1 MLFGCFFNSHFVF
14 VSGKH
19 ISFLNACAFGFAVI
33 RGLPTKT
40 RSIMK
45 TIYSTLFEKGQH
57 SFSLQSLMRTLL
69 LCFVIAVTTNG
80 QAHEVDNID
89 YELRTDGTAWVE
101 NGKKAQGDVTI
112 LSKIEV
118 DGKEYT
124 VVGINS
130 NAFSANESI
139 TSVTLPD
146 NLKYINYGAFSYC
159 WNLEN
164 INNIPKHIENLGEA
178 VFSRTKFLD
187 NGIKNEFFVF
197 SDWLIEYTP
206 QGETAKVTVPE
217 GIFGISAYALTDADN
232 TVVLPKSLR
241 AASVLAFNSD
251 LKNID
256 TGDNPVYAYKD
267 GILFRE
273 GTETFCKNGRDGTDE
288 VSVDGMWADVILSN
302 AVKNGVLLIPGKV
315 ETAGNVVKPVGG
327 VRIGKLPGLT
337 CEKLIVDEGVKY
349 ITDHAFRFF
358 KPLQYV
364 DLPSTLINIGGF
376 AFVDAKI
383 ESLVCR
389 MPQPMNVPYYF
400 TYFIKEFNSKVYVP
414 KALLDT
420 YKTTKTNWNLI
431 PAENFYQIEGNV
443 PESGILASVKPIE
456 SVGKATVKAIYTL
469 NGTKVNSLQHGINIV
484 KMSDGTVRK
493 VMTKGYKNR

>member
-1 MLFGCFFNSHFVF
+1 
-14 VSGKH
+14 
-19 ISFLNACAFGFAVI
+19 
-33 RGLPTKT
+33 
-40 RSIMK
+40 MK
-45 TIYSTLFEKGQH
+45 TIYSTFFEEGQH

-69 LCFVIAVTTNG
+69 LCFVIAVATNG

-89 YELRTDGTAWVE
+89 YQLRTDGTAWVK

-112 LSKIEV
+112 LSKIEA

-124 VVGINS
+124 VVGIYY
-130 NAFSANESI
+130 NAFSSNESI

-159 WNLEN
+159 YNLEN

-178 VFSRTKFLD
+178 VFSGTKFLD

-197 SDWLIEYTP
+197 SDWLIKYTP

-217 GIFGISAYALTDADN
+217 GIFGIAAYALTDADN

-241 AASVLAFNSD
+241 AASVLAFNSN
-251 LKNID
+251 LKHID

-267 GILFRE
+267 GILFCE
-273 GTETFCKNGRDGTDE
+273 GTETFCKNGRDGKDE

-315 ETAGNVVKPVGG
+315 ETAGNVVKTVGG
-327 VRIGKLPGLT
+327 VRKSELPRLT

-349 ITDHAFRFF
+349 IIDHAFRFF

-420 YKTTKTNWNLI
+420 YKTTKTCWNII

-493 VMTKGYKNR
+493 VINKGYKNR

>member
-1 MLFGCFFNSHFVF
+1 
-14 VSGKH
+14 
-19 ISFLNACAFGFAVI
+19 
-33 RGLPTKT
+33 
-40 RSIMK
+40 
-45 TIYSTLFEKGQH
+45 
-57 SFSLQSLMRTLL
+57 MRTLL
-69 LCFVIAVTTNG
+69 LCFFIAAATNG

-89 YELRTDGTAWVE
+89 YQLYTDGTAWVAD
-101 NGKKAQGDVTI
+101 GKKAQGDVTI

-124 VVGINS
+124 VVGINT
-130 NAFSANESI
+130 NAFRNNRSI

-146 NLKYINYGAFSYC
+146 NLKYINDEAFSYC
-159 WNLEN
+159 RNLEN
-164 INNIPKHIENLGEA
+164 INNIPKHIEYLGEK
-178 VFSRTKFLD
+178 VFSGTKFLD

-197 SDWLIEYTP
+197 SDWLIKYTP

-241 AASVLAFNSD
+241 AVSATAFNSN
-251 LKNID
+251 LKHID

-267 GILFRE
+267 GILFCE
-273 GTETFCKNGRDGTDE
+273 GTATFYKNSRLLKDE

-315 ETAGNVVKPVGG
+315 ETAGNVVKTVGG
-327 VRIGKLPGLT
+327 VRKGQLPGLT

-349 ITDHAFRFF
+349 ITDYAFIYY

-364 DLPSTLINIGGF
+364 DLPSTLINIGGC
-376 AFVDAKI
+376 AFDAKI

-389 MPQPMNVPYYF
+389 MPQPMEVPSNFIYY
-400 TYFIKEFNSKVYVP
+400 IKEFNSKVYVP

-420 YKTTKTNWNLI
+420 YKTTETWWSII

>member
-1 MLFGCFFNSHFVF
+1 
-14 VSGKH
+14 
-19 ISFLNACAFGFAVI
+19 
-33 RGLPTKT
+33 
-40 RSIMK
+40 MK

-57 SFSLQSLMRTLL
+57 SFSLQSLMRTML
-69 LCFVIAVTTNG
+69 LCFFIAAATNG

-89 YELRTDGTAWVE
+89 YQLYTDGTAWVK
-101 NGKKAQGDVTI
+101 NGRKAQGDVTI

-124 VVGINS
+124 VVGIDTK
-130 NAFSANESI
+130 AFSSNTSI

-146 NLKYINYGAFSYC
+146 NLKYINDEAFSYC
-159 WNLEN
+159 RNLEN
-164 INNIPKHIENLGEA
+164 INNIPKHIEDLGEA
-178 VFSRTKFLD
+178 VFSRTKFLT

-197 SDWLIEYTP
+197 SDWLIKYTP

-217 GIFGISAYALTDADN
+217 GIFGISADALTYADN

-241 AASVLAFNSD
+241 AVSSWAFNSN
-251 LKNID
+251 LKHID

-267 GILFRE
+267 GILFCE
-273 GTETFCKNGRDGTDE
+273 GTVTFCKNGRDETDE
-288 VSVDGMWADVILSN
+288 VSVDGMWADVIFSD

-327 VRIGKLPGLT
+327 VRKGNLPRRI

-349 ITDHAFRFF
+349 ITDDAFRYY

-364 DLPSTLINIGGF
+364 DLPSTLINIGRY
-376 AFVDAKI
+376 AFVNAQI

-400 TYFIKEFNSKVYVP
+400 IRFIKKFNSKVYVP

-420 YKTTKTNWNLI
+420 YKTTETYWNLI

-493 VMTKGYKNR
+493 VINKGYKNR

>member
-1 MLFGCFFNSHFVF
+1 
-14 VSGKH
+14 
-19 ISFLNACAFGFAVI
+19 
-33 RGLPTKT
+33 
-40 RSIMK
+40 MK

-57 SFSLQSLMRTLL
+57 SFSLQSLMRTML
-69 LCFVIAVTTNG
+69 LCFFIAAATNG

-89 YELRTDGTAWVE
+89 YQLNTDGTVWVADGE
-101 NGKKAQGDVTI
+101 KAQGDVTI

-124 VVGINS
+124 VVGIRG
-130 NAFSANESI
+130 NAFYNNRSI

-146 NLKYINYGAFSYC
+146 NLKYINDGAFSYC
-159 WNLEN
+159 SNLEN
-164 INNIPKHIENLGEA
+164 INNIPKHIEYLGEE
-178 VFSRTKFLD
+178 VFYGTKFLT

-197 SDWLIEYTP
+197 SDWLIKYTP

-217 GIFGISAYALTDADN
+217 GIFGISAYALTDAED

-241 AASVLAFNSD
+241 AVSATAFNSD

-267 GILFRE
+267 GILFCE
-273 GTETFCKNGRDGTDE
+273 GTVTFYKNGRLLKDE
-288 VSVDGMWADVILSN
+288 VSVDGMWADVILRN

-315 ETAGNVVKPVGG
+315 ETAGNVVKTVGG
-327 VRIGKLPGLT
+327 VRKGHLPGLT

-349 ITDHAFRFF
+349 ITGYAFIYYKR
-358 KPLQYV
+358 LQYV
-364 DLPSTLINIGGF
+364 DLPSTLINIGGN

-389 MPQPMNVPYYF
+389 MPQPMEVPSSFIYY
-400 TYFIKEFNSKVYVP
+400 IKEFNSKVYVP

-420 YKTTKTNWNLI
+420 YKTTETNWKFI

-493 VMTKGYKNR
+493 VINKGYKNR

>member
-1 MLFGCFFNSHFVF
+1 
-14 VSGKH
+14 
-19 ISFLNACAFGFAVI
+19 
-33 RGLPTKT
+33 
-40 RSIMK
+40 MK
-45 TIYSTLFEKGQH
+45 TIYSTLFVKGQH

-69 LCFVIAVTTNG
+69 LCFFIAAATNG

-124 VVGINS
+124 VVGINT
-130 NAFSANESI
+130 NAFLSNTSI

-146 NLKYINYGAFSYC
+146 NLKYIYDGAFSYC
-159 WNLEN
+159 YNLEN
-164 INNIPKHIENLGEA
+164 INNIPKHIENLGEEGA
-178 VFSRTKFLD
+178 VFSGTKFLD

-197 SDWLIEYTP
+197 SDWLIRYTP

-241 AASVLAFNSD
+241 AASLLAFNSD

-267 GILFRE
+267 GILFCE
-273 GTETFCKNGRDGTDE
+273 GTVTFYKNGRYQNDE
-288 VSVDGMWADVILSN
+288 VSVDGMWADVIFSN

-315 ETAGNVVKPVGG
+315 ETAGNVVKTVGG
-327 VRIGKLPGLT
+327 VKIGELPGLT

-349 ITDHAFRFF
+349 ITDHAFRNYEL
-358 KPLQYV
+358 LQYV
-364 DLPSTLINIGGF
+364 DLPSTLINIGAW
-376 AFVDAKI
+376 AFYDAKI

-400 TYFIKEFNSKVYVP
+400 ATDIKKFNSKVYVP

-420 YKTTKTNWNLI
+420 YKTTKTFWNLI

-493 VMTKGYKNR
+493 VMTNGYKNR

>member
-1 MLFGCFFNSHFVF
+1 
-14 VSGKH
+14 
-19 ISFLNACAFGFAVI
+19 
-33 RGLPTKT
+33 
-40 RSIMK
+40 
-45 TIYSTLFEKGQH
+45 
-57 SFSLQSLMRTLL
+57 MRTLL

-112 LSKIEV
+112 LSKIEA

-124 VVGINS
+124 VVGINT
-130 NAFSANESI
+130 NAFSSNRSI

-146 NLKYINYGAFSYC
+146 NLKYINYGALSYC

-178 VFSRTKFLD
+178 VFSGTKFLD

-197 SDWLIEYTP
+197 SDWLIKYTP

-241 AASVLAFNSD
+241 AASVWAFSSD
-251 LKNID
+251 LKYID

-273 GTETFCKNGRDGTDE
+273 GTTTFYKNDRQLKDE
-288 VSVDGMWADVILSN
+288 VSVDGMWVDVIFNN
-302 AVKNGVLLIPGKV
+302 AVKNGVLLISGKV
-315 ETAGNVVKPVGG
+315 ETAGNVVKSVGG
-327 VRIGKLPGLT
+327 VKIGELPGLT

-349 ITDHAFRFF
+349 ITYHAFRNFE
-358 KPLQYV
+358 PLQYV
-364 DLPSTLINIGGF
+364 DLPSTLMNIGAW

-389 MPQPMNVPYYF
+389 MPQPMEVPYYF
-400 TYFIKEFNSKVYVP
+400 TYYIKKFNSKVYVP

-420 YKTTKTNWNLI
+420 YKTTESYWNLI

>member
-1 MLFGCFFNSHFVF
+1 M
-14 VSGKH
+14 
-19 ISFLNACAFGFAVI
+19 
-33 RGLPTKT
+33 
-40 RSIMK
+40 
-45 TIYSTLFEKGQH
+45 
-57 SFSLQSLMRTLL
+57 L
-69 LCFVIAVTTNG
+69 LCFFIAAATNG
-80 QAHEVDNID
+80 QAHEVGNID
-89 YELRTDGTAWVE
+89 YDLYTDGTAWVMD
-101 NGKKAQGDVTI
+101 GQKAQGNVTI

-124 VVGINS
+124 VEGIYN
-130 NAFSANESI
+130 NAFSFNKSI

-146 NLKYINYGAFSYC
+146 NLKYINDEAFSYC
-159 WNLEN
+159 SNLEN
-164 INNIPKHIENLGEA
+164 INNIPKHIENLGERGA
-178 VFSRTKFLD
+178 VFSGTKFLT

-197 SDWLIEYTP
+197 SDWLIKYTP
-206 QGETAKVTVPE
+206 QGETVKVTVPE
-217 GIFGISAYALTDADN
+217 GIFGISADALTYADN

-241 AASVLAFNSD
+241 AVSVLAFNYD

-267 GILFRE
+267 GILFCE
-273 GTETFCKNGRDGTDE
+273 GTQTFYKNGRDETDE
-288 VSVDGMWADVILSN
+288 VSVDGMWADVIFNN

-315 ETAGNVVKPVGG
+315 ETAGNVVKTVGG
-327 VRIGKLPGLT
+327 VRKGKLPGLT

-358 KPLQYV
+358 EPLQYV
-364 DLPSTLINIGGF
+364 DLPSTLVNIGGW
-376 AFVDAKI
+376 AFVNAQI

-389 MPQPMNVPYYF
+389 MPQPMEVPYYF
-400 TYFIKEFNSKVYVP
+400 IDCIKDFNSKVYVP

-420 YKTTKTNWNLI
+420 YKTTETYWNII

-469 NGTKVNSLQHGINIV
+469 NGTKVNSLQHGMNIV

-493 VMTKGYKNR
+493 VINKGYKNR

>member
-1 MLFGCFFNSHFVF
+1 
-14 VSGKH
+14 
-19 ISFLNACAFGFAVI
+19 
-33 RGLPTKT
+33 
-40 RSIMK
+40 MK
-45 TIYSTLFEKGQH
+45 NIYSTLFEKGQH

-69 LCFVIAVTTNG
+69 LCFFIAAATNG

-89 YELRTDGTAWVE
+89 YELRTDGTAWVK

-124 VVGINS
+124 VVGIYY
-130 NAFSANESI
+130 NAFSSNESI

-159 WNLEN
+159 YNLEN

-217 GIFGISAYALTDADN
+217 GIFGIAAYALTDAED

-241 AASVLAFNSD
+241 AVSATAFNSN
-251 LKNID
+251 LKHID
-256 TGDNPVYAYKD
+256 TGDNPMYAYKD
-267 GILFRE
+267 GILFCE
-273 GTETFCKNGRDGTDE
+273 GTVTFNKNGRDETDE

-302 AVKNGVLLIPGKV
+302 AVKNGVLLIPGNV
-315 ETAGNVVKPVGG
+315 ETAGNVVKTVGG
-327 VRIGKLPGLT
+327 VRKGNLPRLI

-364 DLPSTLINIGGF
+364 DLPSTLVNIGGW

-389 MPQPMNVPYYF
+389 MPQPMEVPYYF
-400 TYFIKEFNSKVYVP
+400 AYYIKEFNSKVYVP

-420 YKTTKTNWNLI
+420 YKTTKSYWKII

-493 VMTKGYKNR
+493 VMTNGYKNR

>member
-1 MLFGCFFNSHFVF
+1 
-14 VSGKH
+14 
-19 ISFLNACAFGFAVI
+19 
-33 RGLPTKT
+33 
-40 RSIMK
+40 MK

-69 LCFVIAVTTNG
+69 LCFFIAAATNG

-89 YELRTDGTAWVE
+89 YELLTDGTAWVE
-101 NGKKAQGDVTI
+101 DGEKAQGDVTI

-124 VVGINS
+124 VVGINRKAFYS
-130 NAFSANESI
+130 NTSI

-146 NLKYINYGAFSYC
+146 NLKYINDGAFTYC
-159 WNLEN
+159 RNLEN
-164 INNIPKHIENLGEA
+164 INNIPKHIEDLGEYGA
-178 VFSRTKFLD
+178 VFSGTKFLD

-197 SDWLIEYTP
+197 SDWLIKYTP

-217 GIFGISAYALTDADN
+217 GIFGISADALTDADN

-241 AASVLAFNSD
+241 AVSLLAFNSD

-267 GILFRE
+267 GILFCE
-273 GTETFCKNGRDGTDE
+273 GTVTFYKNERQQKDE
-288 VSVDGMWADVILSN
+288 VSVDGMWADVIFNN

-327 VRIGKLPGLT
+327 VRKGILPRLT

-349 ITDHAFRFF
+349 ITDHAFRYF

-364 DLPSTLINIGGF
+364 DLPSTLMNIGSW

-389 MPQPMNVPYYF
+389 MPQPMEVPYYF
-400 TYFIKEFNSKVYVP
+400 TYYIKKFNSKVYVP

-420 YKTTKTNWNLI
+420 YKTTESYWNLI

>member
-1 MLFGCFFNSHFVF
+1 
-14 VSGKH
+14 
-19 ISFLNACAFGFAVI
+19 
-33 RGLPTKT
+33 
-40 RSIMK
+40 MK

-57 SFSLQSLMRTLL
+57 SFSLQSLMRTLM

-89 YELRTDGTAWVE
+89 YRLYTDGTAWVDDGE
-101 NGKKAQGDVTI
+101 KAQGDVTI

-124 VVGINS
+124 VVGIIA
-130 NAFSANESI
+130 NAFYNNRSI

-146 NLKYINYGAFSYC
+146 NLKYINDGAFSYC
-159 WNLEN
+159 RNLEN
-164 INNIPKHIENLGEA
+164 INNIPKHIEYLDEE
-178 VFSRTKFLD
+178 VFYGTKFLD

-197 SDWLIEYTP
+197 SDWLIKYTP

-217 GIFGISAYALTDADN
+217 GIFGISAYALIDADN

-241 AASVLAFNSD
+241 AVSELAFNSN
-251 LKNID
+251 LKHID
-256 TGDNPVYAYKD
+256 TGDNPVCAYKD
-267 GILFRE
+267 GILFCE
-273 GTETFCKNGRDGTDE
+273 GTKTFYKNGRLLKDE
-288 VSVDGMWADVILSN
+288 VSVDGMWADVIFNN

-315 ETAGNVVKPVGG
+315 ETAGNVVKTVGG
-327 VRIGKLPGLT
+327 VRKGKLPRLI

-389 MPQPMNVPYYF
+389 MPQPMEVPYYF
-400 TYFIKEFNSKVYVP
+400 TYFIKDFNSKVYVP

-420 YKTTKTNWNLI
+420 YKTTKSNWNII

-493 VMTKGYKNR
+493 VMIKGYKNR

>member
-1 MLFGCFFNSHFVF
+1 
-14 VSGKH
+14 
-19 ISFLNACAFGFAVI
+19 
-33 RGLPTKT
+33 
-40 RSIMK
+40 MK

-69 LCFVIAVTTNG
+69 LCFFIAAATTG

-89 YELRTDGTAWVE
+89 YELRTDGTAWVK

-124 VVGINS
+124 VVGINT
-130 NAFSANESI
+130 NAFLSNRSI

-178 VFSRTKFLD
+178 VFSGTKFLD

-206 QGETAKVTVPE
+206 QGKTDKVTVPE
-217 GIFGISAYALTDADN
+217 GIFGIAAYALTDADN
-232 TVVLPKSLR
+232 MVVLPKSLR
-241 AASVLAFNSD
+241 AASVLAFSSD
-251 LKNID
+251 LKYID

-267 GILFRE
+267 GILFCE
-273 GTETFCKNGRDGTDE
+273 GTETFCKNDRDGTDE
-288 VSVDGMWADVILSN
+288 VSVDGMWADVILNN

-349 ITDHAFRFF
+349 IIDHAFRFF

-420 YKTTKTNWNLI
+420 YKTTETFWNLI

-469 NGTKVNSLQHGINIV
+469 NGTKVNSLQHGMNIV

>member
-1 MLFGCFFNSHFVF
+1 
-14 VSGKH
+14 
-19 ISFLNACAFGFAVI
+19 
-33 RGLPTKT
+33 
-40 RSIMK
+40 MK
-45 TIYSTLFEKGQH
+45 TIYSTLFVKGQH
-57 SFSLQSLMRTLL
+57 SFSLQSLMRTML
-69 LCFVIAVTTNG
+69 LCFFIAAATNG

-89 YELRTDGTAWVE
+89 YQLRTDGTAWVK

-112 LSKIEV
+112 LSKIEA

-124 VVGINS
+124 VVGINY
-130 NAFSANESI
+130 NAFYSNESI
-139 TSVTLPD
+139 TSITLPD
-146 NLKYINYGAFSYC
+146 NLQYINDEAFSYC
-159 WNLEN
+159 RNLEN
-164 INNIPKHIENLGEA
+164 INNIPKHIEYLGEK
-178 VFSRTKFLD
+178 VFYGTKFLT

-197 SDWLIEYTP
+197 SDWLIKYTP

-217 GIFGISAYALTDADN
+217 GIFGISADALTDADN

-241 AASVLAFNSD
+241 AVSASAFNSD

-267 GILFRE
+267 GILFCE
-273 GTETFCKNGRDGTDE
+273 GTATFYKNGRLLKDE

-327 VRIGKLPGLT
+327 VRKGDLSGLT
-337 CEKLIVDEGVKY
+337 CEKLILDEGVKY
-349 ITDHAFRFF
+349 ITGDAFRYY

-364 DLPSTLINIGGF
+364 DLPSTLINIGEF
-376 AFVDAKI
+376 AFVNAKI

-389 MPQPMNVPYYF
+389 MPQPMEVPYNFIY
-400 TYFIKEFNSKVYVP
+400 YIKEFNSKVYVP

-420 YKTTKTNWNLI
+420 YKTTETNWNII

-469 NGTKVNSLQHGINIV
+469 NGTKVNSLQHGINIM

-493 VMTKGYKNR
+493 VMIKGYKNR

>member
-1 MLFGCFFNSHFVF
+1 
-14 VSGKH
+14 
-19 ISFLNACAFGFAVI
+19 
-33 RGLPTKT
+33 
-40 RSIMK
+40 MK

-69 LCFVIAVTTNG
+69 LCFFIAAATNG

-89 YELRTDGTAWVE
+89 YQLLTDGTAWVAD
-101 NGKKAQGDVTI
+101 GKKAQGDVTI

-124 VVGINS
+124 VVGINT
-130 NAFSANESI
+130 NAFRNNRSI

-146 NLKYINYGAFSYC
+146 NLKYINGEAFSYC
-159 WNLEN
+159 RNLEN
-164 INNIPKHIENLGEA
+164 INNIPKHIEYLGEE
-178 VFSRTKFLD
+178 VFYETKFLT

-197 SDWLIEYTP
+197 SDWLIKYTP

-217 GIFGISAYALTDADN
+217 GIFGISAYALTDAED

-241 AASVLAFNSD
+241 AVSAGAFNSN
-251 LKNID
+251 LKHID

-267 GILFRE
+267 GILFCE
-273 GTETFCKNGRDGTDE
+273 GTATFYKNGRLLKDE
-288 VSVDGMWADVILSN
+288 VSVDGMWADVIFNN

-315 ETAGNVVKPVGG
+315 ETAGNVVKTVGG
-327 VRIGKLPGLT
+327 VRKGYLPGLT
-337 CEKLIVDEGVKY
+337 CEKLILDEGVKY
-349 ITDHAFRFF
+349 ITGDAFRYY

-364 DLPSTLINIGGF
+364 DLPSTLINIGEF
-376 AFVDAKI
+376 AFVNAKI

-389 MPQPMNVPYYF
+389 MPQPMEVPYNFIY
-400 TYFIKEFNSKVYVP
+400 YIKEFNSKVYVP

-420 YKTTKTNWNLI
+420 YKTTETHWSII

-493 VMTKGYKNR
+493 VMTNGYKNR

>member
-1 MLFGCFFNSHFVF
+1 
-14 VSGKH
+14 
-19 ISFLNACAFGFAVI
+19 
-33 RGLPTKT
+33 
-40 RSIMK
+40 
-45 TIYSTLFEKGQH
+45 
-57 SFSLQSLMRTLL
+57 MRTLL
-69 LCFVIAVTTNG
+69 LCFFIAAATNG

-89 YELRTDGTAWVE
+89 YQLRTDGTAWVE

-124 VVGINS
+124 VVGIDYY
-130 NAFSANESI
+130 AFYDNRSI

-146 NLKYINYGAFSYC
+146 NLKYINDEAFSYC
-159 WNLEN
+159 SNLEN
-164 INNIPKHIENLGEA
+164 INNIPKHIESLGEGRN
-178 VFSRTKFLD
+178 VFCGTKFLT

-197 SDWLIEYTP
+197 SDWLIKYTP

-241 AASVLAFNSD
+241 AVSLLAFNYD

-267 GILFRE
+267 GILFCE
-273 GTETFCKNGRDGTDE
+273 GTVTFNKNGRDETDE

-315 ETAGNVVKPVGG
+315 ETAGNVVKTVGG
-327 VRIGKLPGLT
+327 VRKGKLPGLT

-349 ITDHAFRFF
+349 IIDHAFRFF

-389 MPQPMNVPYYF
+389 MPQPMDVPNSFIYY
-400 TYFIKEFNSKVYVP
+400 IKEFNSKVYVP

-420 YKTTKTNWNLI
+420 YKTTETYWKII

-484 KMSDGTVRK
+484 KMSDGTVRN
-493 VMTKGYKNR
+493 VMTNGSKNR

>member
-1 MLFGCFFNSHFVF
+1 
-14 VSGKH
+14 
-19 ISFLNACAFGFAVI
+19 
-33 RGLPTKT
+33 
-40 RSIMK
+40 
-45 TIYSTLFEKGQH
+45 
-57 SFSLQSLMRTLL
+57 MRTLL
-69 LCFVIAVTTNG
+69 LCFFIAAASNG

-89 YELRTDGTAWVE
+89 YQLYTDGTAWVK
-101 NGKKAQGDVTI
+101 NGDKAQGDVTI
-112 LSKIEV
+112 PSKIEV

-124 VVGINS
+124 VVGIS
-130 NAFSANESI
+130 TNAFYNNRSI

-146 NLKYINYGAFSYC
+146 NLKYINDEAFSYC
-159 WNLEN
+159 RNLEN
-164 INNIPKHIENLGEA
+164 INNIPKHIEYLGA
-178 VFSRTKFLD
+178 VFSETKFRT

-197 SDWLIEYTP
+197 SDWLIKYTP

-217 GIFGISAYALTDADN
+217 GIFGISADALTDADN

-251 LKNID
+251 LKYID
-256 TGDNPVYAYKD
+256 TGDNPVFAYKD
-267 GILFRE
+267 GILFCE
-273 GTETFCKNGRDGTDE
+273 GTATFYKNGRYQNDE
-288 VSVDGMWADVILSN
+288 VSVDGMWADVIFNN

-315 ETAGNVVKPVGG
+315 ETAGNVVKTVGG
-327 VRIGKLPGLT
+327 VRKDRLPRLT

-349 ITDHAFRFF
+349 IGDDAFRYY
-358 KPLQYV
+358 KSLQYV
-364 DLPSTLINIGGF
+364 DLPSTLINIGVF

-389 MPQPMNVPYYF
+389 MPQPMEVPYNFIRY
-400 TYFIKEFNSKVYVP
+400 IKEFNSKVYVP
-414 KALLDT
+414 NALLDT
-420 YKTTKTNWNLI
+420 YKTTVTNWNII
-431 PAENFYQIEGNV
+431 PVENFYQIEGNV

>member
-1 MLFGCFFNSHFVF
+1 
-14 VSGKH
+14 
-19 ISFLNACAFGFAVI
+19 
-33 RGLPTKT
+33 
-40 RSIMK
+40 MK

-89 YELRTDGTAWVE
+89 YELRTDGTAWVDDGE
-101 NGKKAQGDVTI
+101 KAQGDVTI
-112 LSKIEV
+112 PSKIEV

-124 VVGINS
+124 VVGINRKAFYS
-130 NAFSANESI
+130 NKSI

-146 NLKYINYGAFSYC
+146 NLKYINDGAFTYC
-159 WNLEN
+159 RNLEN
-164 INNIPKHIENLGEA
+164 INNIPKHIENLGEEGA
-178 VFSRTKFLD
+178 VFSGTKFLT

-197 SDWLIEYTP
+197 SDWLIKYTP
-206 QGETAKVTVPE
+206 QGETVKVTVPE
-217 GIFGISAYALTDADN
+217 GIFGISADALTDADN

-241 AASVLAFNSD
+241 AASVLAFNSN
-251 LKNID
+251 LKHID

-273 GTETFCKNGRDGTDE
+273 GTVTFYKNGRDANDE

-302 AVKNGVLLIPGKV
+302 AVKNGVLLIPGNV
-315 ETAGNVVKPVGG
+315 ETAGNIVKPVGG
-327 VRIGKLPGLT
+327 VRKGKLPRLT

-349 ITDHAFRFF
+349 IIDHAFRYF

-364 DLPSTLINIGGF
+364 DLPSTLVNIGSF
-376 AFVDAKI
+376 AFVNAKI

-400 TYFIKEFNSKVYVP
+400 IDYIKEFNSKVYVP

-420 YKTTKTNWNLI
+420 YKTTETYWNII

-469 NGTKVNSLQHGINIV
+469 NGTKVNSLQHGMNIV

-493 VMTKGYKNR
+493 VMINGYKNR

>member
-1 MLFGCFFNSHFVF
+1 
-14 VSGKH
+14 
-19 ISFLNACAFGFAVI
+19 
-33 RGLPTKT
+33 
-40 RSIMK
+40 MK

-69 LCFVIAVTTNG
+69 LCFFIAAATNG

-101 NGKKAQGDVTI
+101 DGQKAQGDVTI
-112 LSKIEV
+112 LSKIEA

-124 VVGINS
+124 VVGIS
-130 NAFSANESI
+130 ANAFYNNRSI

-146 NLKYINYGAFSYC
+146 NLKYIYDGAFSYC
-159 WNLEN
+159 RNLEN
-164 INNIPKHIENLGEA
+164 INNIPKHIENLGA
-178 VFSRTKFLD
+178 VFSGTKFLT

-197 SDWLIEYTP
+197 SDWLIKYTP

-217 GIFGISAYALTDADN
+217 GIFGISADALTDADN

-241 AASVLAFNSD
+241 AVSATAFNSN
-251 LKNID
+251 LKHID

-267 GILFRE
+267 GILFCE
-273 GTETFCKNGRDGTDE
+273 GTQTFYKNERDGNDE
-288 VSVDGMWADVILSN
+288 VSVDGMWADVILRN

-315 ETAGNVVKPVGG
+315 ETAGNVVKTVGG
-327 VRIGKLPGLT
+327 VRKGKLPGLT

-358 KPLQYV
+358 EPLQYV
-364 DLPSTLINIGGF
+364 DLPSTLVNIGAW

-389 MPQPMNVPYYF
+389 MPQPMEVPYYF
-400 TYFIKEFNSKVYVP
+400 TYYIKRFNSKVYVP

-420 YKTTKTNWNLI
+420 YKTTETYWNLI

-493 VMTKGYKNR
+493 VMNKGYKNR

>member
-1 MLFGCFFNSHFVF
+1 
-14 VSGKH
+14 
-19 ISFLNACAFGFAVI
+19 
-33 RGLPTKT
+33 
-40 RSIMK
+40 MK

-69 LCFVIAVTTNG
+69 LCFFIAAATNG

-89 YELRTDGTAWVE
+89 YELYTDGTAWVE
-101 NGKKAQGDVTI
+101 DGKKAQGDVTI

-124 VVGINS
+124 VVGIDTR
-130 NAFSANESI
+130 AFYYNESI

-146 NLKYINYGAFSYC
+146 NLKYINDGAFTYC
-159 WNLEN
+159 YNLEN
-164 INNIPKHIENLGEA
+164 INNIPKHIEKLGETGE
-178 VFSRTKFLD
+178 VFYGTKFLD

-197 SDWLIEYTP
+197 SDWLIKYTP

-217 GIFGISAYALTDADN
+217 GIFGISSYALTDADN

-241 AASVLAFNSD
+241 AVSLFAFNSD

-273 GTETFCKNGRDGTDE
+273 GTQTFYKNGHDGNDE
-288 VSVDGMWADVILSN
+288 VSVDGMWADVFFNN
-302 AVKNGVLLIPGKV
+302 AVKNGVLLIPGNV

-327 VRIGKLPGLT
+327 VRKQLPGLT

-349 ITDHAFRFF
+349 ITDHAFRYF

-364 DLPSTLINIGGF
+364 DLPSTLMNIGSW
-376 AFVDAKI
+376 AFVDANI

-400 TYFIKEFNSKVYVP
+400 TYYIKRFNSKVYVP

-420 YKTTKTNWNLI
+420 YKTTETYWNII

-493 VMTKGYKNR
+493 VINKGYKNR

>member
-1 MLFGCFFNSHFVF
+1 
-14 VSGKH
+14 
-19 ISFLNACAFGFAVI
+19 
-33 RGLPTKT
+33 
-40 RSIMK
+40 
-45 TIYSTLFEKGQH
+45 
-57 SFSLQSLMRTLL
+57 MRTML
-69 LCFVIAVTTNG
+69 LCFFIAAATNG

-89 YELRTDGTAWVE
+89 YELNTDGTAWVE

-130 NAFSANESI
+130 DAFSSNKSI

-159 WNLEN
+159 YNLEN

-217 GIFGISAYALTDADN
+217 GIFGIAAYALTDAED

-241 AASVLAFNSD
+241 AVSATAFNSN
-251 LKNID
+251 LKHID

-267 GILFRE
+267 GILFCE
-273 GTETFCKNGRDGTDE
+273 GTVTFYKNGRYQNDE

-315 ETAGNVVKPVGG
+315 ETAGNVVKTVGG
-327 VRIGKLPGLT
+327 VRKDKLPGLT

-364 DLPSTLINIGGF
+364 DLPSTLINIGSW

-389 MPQPMNVPYYF
+389 MPQPMEVPYKFIY
-400 TYFIKEFNSKVYVP
+400 YIKEFNSKVYVP

-420 YKTTKTNWNLI
+420 YKTTETNWNLI

-493 VMTKGYKNR
+493 VINKGYKNR

>member
-1 MLFGCFFNSHFVF
+1 
-14 VSGKH
+14 
-19 ISFLNACAFGFAVI
+19 
-33 RGLPTKT
+33 
-40 RSIMK
+40 MK

-69 LCFVIAVTTNG
+69 LCFFIAVTTNG

-89 YELRTDGTAWVE
+89 YELRTDGTAWVK

-124 VVGINS
+124 VVGINT
-130 NAFSANESI
+130 NAFSSNESI

-146 NLKYINYGAFSYC
+146 NLKYINDGAFSYC
-159 WNLEN
+159 YNLEK
-164 INNIPKHIENLGEA
+164 INNIPKHIENLGEKGRI
-178 VFSRTKFLD
+178 FSRTKFLD

-197 SDWLIEYTP
+197 SDWLIKYTP

-217 GIFGISAYALTDADN
+217 GIFGISADALTDADN

-241 AASVLAFNSD
+241 AVSLLAFNSD
-251 LKNID
+251 LKYID

-273 GTETFCKNGRDGTDE
+273 GTQTFYNGHDGNDE

-315 ETAGNVVKPVGG
+315 ETAGNVVKQVGG
-327 VRIGKLPGLT
+327 VRKGELPGLT

-349 ITDHAFRFF
+349 ITAHAFRYY

-364 DLPSTLINIGGF
+364 DLPSTLMNIGSW

-389 MPQPMNVPYYF
+389 MPQPMEVPYYF
-400 TYFIKEFNSKVYVP
+400 TYYIKKFNSKVYVP

-420 YKTTKTNWNLI
+420 YKTTETYWNLI

-456 SVGKATVKAIYTL
+456 SVSKATVKAIYTL

-493 VMTKGYKNR
+493 VINNGYKNR

>member
-1 MLFGCFFNSHFVF
+1 
-14 VSGKH
+14 
-19 ISFLNACAFGFAVI
+19 
-33 RGLPTKT
+33 
-40 RSIMK
+40 MK

-57 SFSLQSLMRTLL
+57 SFSLQSLMRSLL
-69 LCFVIAVTTNG
+69 LCFFIAAATNG

-89 YELRTDGTAWVE
+89 YQLYTDGTAWVADGE
-101 NGKKAQGDVTI
+101 KAQGDVTI

-124 VVGINS
+124 VVGIS
-130 NAFSANESI
+130 TNAFRNNRSI

-146 NLKYINYGAFSYC
+146 NLKYINDEVFSYC
-159 WNLEN
+159 RNLEN
-164 INNIPKHIENLGEA
+164 INNIPKHIEYLGEE
-178 VFSRTKFLD
+178 VFYGTKFLT

-197 SDWLIEYTP
+197 SDWLIKYTP

-241 AASVLAFNSD
+241 AASVWAFNSD
-251 LKNID
+251 LKHID

-267 GILFRE
+267 GILFCE
-273 GTETFCKNGRDGTDE
+273 GTETFCKNSRELKDE

-315 ETAGNVVKPVGG
+315 ETAGNVVKTVGG
-327 VRIGKLPGLT
+327 VRKGKLPGLT

-358 KPLQYV
+358 KQLQYV
-364 DLPSTLINIGGF
+364 DLPSTLVNIGGF

-389 MPQPMNVPYYF
+389 MPQPMEVPYYF
-400 TYFIKEFNSKVYVP
+400 TYFIKDFNSKVYVP

-420 YKTTKTNWNLI
+420 YKTTESYWNII

-493 VMTKGYKNR
+493 VINKGYKNR

>member
-1 MLFGCFFNSHFVF
+1 
-14 VSGKH
+14 
-19 ISFLNACAFGFAVI
+19 
-33 RGLPTKT
+33 
-40 RSIMK
+40 MK

-69 LCFVIAVTTNG
+69 LCFFIAAATNG

-89 YELRTDGTAWVE
+89 YELNTDGTAWVK

-124 VVGINS
+124 VVGILRKAFNS
-130 NAFSANESI
+130 NKSI

-146 NLKYINYGAFSYC
+146 NLKYINDGAFSYC

-164 INNIPKHIENLGEA
+164 INNIPKHIENLGEKEA
-178 VFSRTKFLD
+178 VFSGTKFLD

-197 SDWLIEYTP
+197 SDWLIKYTP

-217 GIFGISAYALTDADN
+217 GIFGISADALTDADN

-273 GTETFCKNGRDGTDE
+273 GTGTFYKNRHDGNDE
-288 VSVDGMWADVILSN
+288 VSVDGMWADVIFNN

-327 VRIGKLPGLT
+327 VKIGELPGLT

-349 ITDHAFRFF
+349 ITDHAFRSYE
-358 KPLQYV
+358 PLQYV
-364 DLPSTLINIGGF
+364 DLPSTLINIGAW
-376 AFVDAKI
+376 AFYDAKI

-400 TYFIKEFNSKVYVP
+400 ATYIKKFNSKVYVP

-420 YKTTKTNWNLI
+420 YKTTETYWNLI

-493 VMTKGYKNR
+493 VMNKGYKNR

>member
-1 MLFGCFFNSHFVF
+1 
-14 VSGKH
+14 
-19 ISFLNACAFGFAVI
+19 
-33 RGLPTKT
+33 
-40 RSIMK
+40 MK
-45 TIYSTLFEKGQH
+45 TIYSTLFVKGQH

-69 LCFVIAVTTNG
+69 LCFFIAAATNG

-89 YELRTDGTAWVE
+89 YELRTDGTAWVKD
-101 NGKKAQGDVTI
+101 GKKAQGDVTI

-124 VVGINS
+124 VVGINT
-130 NAFSANESI
+130 NAFSSNRNI

-146 NLKYINYGAFSYC
+146 NLNYINYGAFSYC
-159 WNLEN
+159 WDLEN

-178 VFSRTKFLD
+178 VFSGTKFLD

-197 SDWLIEYTP
+197 SDWLIKYTP

-241 AASVLAFNSD
+241 AASVWAFSSD
-251 LKNID
+251 LKYID

-273 GTETFCKNGRDGTDE
+273 GTTTFYKNDRQLKDE
-288 VSVDGMWADVILSN
+288 VSVDGMWVDVIFNN

-315 ETAGNVVKPVGG
+315 ETAGNVVKSVGG
-327 VRIGKLPGLT
+327 VKIGELPGLT

-349 ITDHAFRFF
+349 ITYHAFRNFE
-358 KPLQYV
+358 PLQYV
-364 DLPSTLINIGGF
+364 DLPSTLMNIGAW

-389 MPQPMNVPYYF
+389 MPQPMEVPYYF
-400 TYFIKEFNSKVYVP
+400 TYYIKKFNSKVYVP

-420 YKTTKTNWNLI
+420 YKTTESYWNII

-493 VMTKGYKNR
+493 VMNKGY

>member
-1 MLFGCFFNSHFVF
+1 
-14 VSGKH
+14 
-19 ISFLNACAFGFAVI
+19 
-33 RGLPTKT
+33 
-40 RSIMK
+40 MK

-69 LCFVIAVTTNG
+69 LCFFIAAATTG

-89 YELRTDGTAWVE
+89 YELRTDGTAWVK

-124 VVGINS
+124 VVGINT
-130 NAFSANESI
+130 NAFLSNRSI

-178 VFSRTKFLD
+178 VFSGTKFLD

-206 QGETAKVTVPE
+206 QGKTDKVTVPE
-217 GIFGISAYALTDADN
+217 GIFGIAAYALTDADN
-232 TVVLPKSLR
+232 MVVLPKSLR
-241 AASVLAFNSD
+241 AASVLAFSSD
-251 LKNID
+251 LKYID

-267 GILFRE
+267 GILFCE
-273 GTETFCKNGRDGTDE
+273 GTETFCKNDRDGTDE
-288 VSVDGMWADVILSN
+288 VSVDGMWADVILNN

-349 ITDHAFRFF
+349 ITDHAFRYF

-364 DLPSTLINIGGF
+364 DLPSTLVNIGSF
-376 AFVDAKI
+376 AFVNAKI

-389 MPQPMNVPYYF
+389 MPQPMEVPYYF
-400 TYFIKEFNSKVYVP
+400 AYYIKEFNSKVYVP

-420 YKTTKTNWNLI
+420 YKTTETYWKII

>member
-1 MLFGCFFNSHFVF
+1 
-14 VSGKH
+14 
-19 ISFLNACAFGFAVI
+19 
-33 RGLPTKT
+33 
-40 RSIMK
+40 MK

-69 LCFVIAVTTNG
+69 LCFVIAVATNG

-89 YELRTDGTAWVE
+89 YELRTDGTAWVAD
-101 NGKKAQGDVTI
+101 GKKAQGDVTI
-112 LSKIEV
+112 LSKIEA

-124 VVGINS
+124 VVGIDY
-130 NAFSANESI
+130 NAFYSNESI
-139 TSVTLPD
+139 TSITLPD
-146 NLKYINYGAFSYC
+146 NLQYINDGAFTYC
-159 WNLEN
+159 RNLEN
-164 INNIPKHIENLGEA
+164 INNIPKHIENLGAEEA
-178 VFSRTKFLD
+178 VFSGTKFLT

-197 SDWLIEYTP
+197 SDWLIKYTP

-241 AASVLAFNSD
+241 AVSLFAFNSD
-251 LKNID
+251 LKYID

-267 GILFRE
+267 GILFCE
-273 GTETFCKNGRDGTDE
+273 GTVTFYKNGHDGNDE
-288 VSVDGMWADVILSN
+288 VSVDGMWADVIFNN

-315 ETAGNVVKPVGG
+315 ETAGNVVKTVGG
-327 VRIGKLPGLT
+327 VRKGKLPGLT

-349 ITDHAFRFF
+349 ITAHAFRYY
-358 KPLQYV
+358 KPLHYV
-364 DLPSTLINIGGF
+364 DLPSTLVNIGSF
-376 AFVDAKI
+376 AFVNANI

-389 MPQPMNVPYYF
+389 MPQPMNVPYDF
-400 TYFIKEFNSKVYVP
+400 TYYIKKFNSKVYVP
-414 KALLDT
+414 KALLDI
-420 YKTTKTNWNLI
+420 YKTTETYWNLI

-456 SVGKATVKAIYTL
+456 SVSKATVKAIYTL
-469 NGTKVNSLQHGINIV
+469 NGIKVNSLQHGINIV

-493 VMTKGYKNR
+493 VINKGYKNR

>member
-1 MLFGCFFNSHFVF
+1 
-14 VSGKH
+14 
-19 ISFLNACAFGFAVI
+19 
-33 RGLPTKT
+33 
-40 RSIMK
+40 
-45 TIYSTLFEKGQH
+45 
-57 SFSLQSLMRTLL
+57 MRTLL
-69 LCFVIAVTTNG
+69 LCFFIAAATNG

-89 YELRTDGTAWVE
+89 YQLLTDGTAWVAD
-101 NGKKAQGDVTI
+101 GKKAQGDVTI

-124 VVGINS
+124 VVGINT
-130 NAFSANESI
+130 NAFRNNRSI

-146 NLKYINYGAFSYC
+146 NLKYINDEAFSYC
-159 WNLEN
+159 RNLEN
-164 INNIPKHIENLGEA
+164 INNIPKHIEYLGA
-178 VFSRTKFLD
+178 VFSETKFLD

-197 SDWLIEYTP
+197 SDWLIKYTP
-206 QGETAKVTVPE
+206 QGETAKVTVPA
-217 GIFGISAYALTDADN
+217 GIFGISADALTDADN

-241 AASVLAFNSD
+241 AVSASAFNSD

-267 GILFRE
+267 GILFCE
-273 GTETFCKNGRDGTDE
+273 GTATFYKNGRLLKDE

-315 ETAGNVVKPVGG
+315 ETAGNIVKPVGG
-327 VRIGKLPGLT
+327 VRKGNLPRLT
-337 CEKLIVDEGVKY
+337 CEKLILDEGVKY
-349 ITDHAFRFF
+349 ITGDAFRYF

-364 DLPSTLINIGGF
+364 DLPSTLINIGEF
-376 AFVDAKI
+376 AFVNAKI

-389 MPQPMNVPYYF
+389 MPQPMEVPYNFIYN
-400 TYFIKEFNSKVYVP
+400 IKEFNSKVYVP

-420 YKTTKTNWNLI
+420 YKTTETYWEII

>member
-1 MLFGCFFNSHFVF
+1 
-14 VSGKH
+14 
-19 ISFLNACAFGFAVI
+19 
-33 RGLPTKT
+33 
-40 RSIMK
+40 
-45 TIYSTLFEKGQH
+45 
-57 SFSLQSLMRTLL
+57 MRTLL
-69 LCFVIAVTTNG
+69 LCFFIAAATNG

-89 YELRTDGTAWVE
+89 YELRTDGTAWVKD
-101 NGKKAQGDVTI
+101 GKKAQGDVTI

-124 VVGINS
+124 VVGINT
-130 NAFSANESI
+130 NAFSSNRSI

-146 NLKYINYGAFSYC
+146 NLNYINYGAFSYC
-159 WNLEN
+159 WDLEN

-178 VFSRTKFLD
+178 VFSGTKFLD

-197 SDWLIEYTP
+197 SDWLIKYTP

-241 AASVLAFNSD
+241 AASVWAFSSD
-251 LKNID
+251 LKYID

-273 GTETFCKNGRDGTDE
+273 GTTTFYKNDRQLKDE
-288 VSVDGMWADVILSN
+288 VSVDGMWVDVIFNN

-315 ETAGNVVKPVGG
+315 ETAGNVVKSVGG
-327 VRIGKLPGLT
+327 VKIGELPGLT

-349 ITDHAFRFF
+349 ITYHAFRNFE
-358 KPLQYV
+358 PLQYV
-364 DLPSTLINIGGF
+364 DLPSTLMNIGAW

-389 MPQPMNVPYYF
+389 MPQPMEVPYYF
-400 TYFIKEFNSKVYVP
+400 TYYIKKFNSKVYVP

-420 YKTTKTNWNLI
+420 YKTTESYWNLI

-493 VMTKGYKNR
+493 VMHTGAHEKL

>member
-1 MLFGCFFNSHFVF
+1 M
-14 VSGKH
+14 
-19 ISFLNACAFGFAVI
+19 
-33 RGLPTKT
+33 
-40 RSIMK
+40 
-45 TIYSTLFEKGQH
+45 
-57 SFSLQSLMRTLL
+57 L
-69 LCFVIAVTTNG
+69 LCFFIAAATNG

-89 YELRTDGTAWVE
+89 YDLYPDGTAWVAS
-101 NGKKAQGDVTI
+101 GKKAQGDVTI

-118 DGKEYT
+118 DGKEYP
-124 VVGINS
+124 VVGIRFA
-130 NAFSANESI
+130 AFSGNRSI

-146 NLKYINYGAFSYC
+146 NLKYIKDEAFSYC
-159 WNLEN
+159 RNLEN
-164 INNIPKHIENLGEA
+164 INNIPKHIENLGETGA
-178 VFSRTKFLD
+178 VFYGTKFLT

-197 SDWLIEYTP
+197 SDWLIQYTP

-217 GIFGISAYALTDADN
+217 GIFGIAAYALTDADN

-241 AASVLAFNSD
+241 AVSAKAFNSN
-251 LKNID
+251 LKHID
-256 TGDNPVYAYKD
+256 TGDNPMYAYKD
-267 GILFRE
+267 GILFCE
-273 GTETFCKNGRDGTDE
+273 GTQTFCKNGRDETDE
-288 VSVDGMWADVILSN
+288 VSVDGMWADVIFSD

-315 ETAGNVVKPVGG
+315 ETAGNVVKTVGG
-327 VRIGKLPGLT
+327 VRKGELPGLT

-349 ITDHAFRFF
+349 ITEDAFRYY

-364 DLPSTLINIGGF
+364 DLPSTLINIGRC

-389 MPQPMNVPYYF
+389 MPHPMNVPYYF
-400 TYFIKEFNSKVYVP
+400 IEYIKDFNSKVYVP

-420 YKTTKTNWNLI
+420 YKTTETYWNII

-493 VMTKGYKNR
+493 VINKGYKNR

>member
-1 MLFGCFFNSHFVF
+1 
-14 VSGKH
+14 
-19 ISFLNACAFGFAVI
+19 
-33 RGLPTKT
+33 
-40 RSIMK
+40 MK

-89 YELRTDGTAWVE
+89 YELRTDGTAWVDDGE
-101 NGKKAQGDVTI
+101 KAQGDVTI
-112 LSKIEV
+112 PSKIEV

-124 VVGINS
+124 VVGINRKAFYS
-130 NAFSANESI
+130 NKSI

-146 NLKYINYGAFSYC
+146 NLKYINDGAFTYC
-159 WNLEN
+159 RNLEN
-164 INNIPKHIENLGEA
+164 INNIPKHIENLGEEGA
-178 VFSRTKFLD
+178 VFSGTKFLT
-187 NGIKNEFFVF
+187 NGIENEFFVF
-197 SDWLIEYTP
+197 SDWLIKYTP

-217 GIFGISAYALTDADN
+217 GIFGISADALTDADN

-241 AASVLAFNSD
+241 AASALAFNSN
-251 LKNID
+251 LKHID

-267 GILFRE
+267 GILFCE
-273 GTETFCKNGRDGTDE
+273 GTATFYKNGHDGNDE

-315 ETAGNVVKPVGG
+315 ETAGNVVKTVGG
-327 VRIGKLPGLT
+327 VKIGELPGLT

-349 ITDHAFRFF
+349 ITDHAFRNF

-364 DLPSTLINIGGF
+364 DLPSTLINIGGW
-376 AFVDAKI
+376 AFVNAQI

-389 MPQPMNVPYYF
+389 MPQPMEVPYHF
-400 TYFIKEFNSKVYVP
+400 IYFIKEFNSKVYVP

-420 YKTTKTNWNLI
+420 YKTTESYWNII

-493 VMTKGYKNR
+493 VMHTGAHVKL

>member
-1 MLFGCFFNSHFVF
+1 
-14 VSGKH
+14 
-19 ISFLNACAFGFAVI
+19 
-33 RGLPTKT
+33 
-40 RSIMK
+40 MK

-69 LCFVIAVTTNG
+69 LCFFIAAATNG

-89 YELRTDGTAWVE
+89 YQLYTDGTAWVADGE
-101 NGKKAQGDVTI
+101 KAQGDVTI

-124 VVGINS
+124 VVGIS
-130 NAFSANESI
+130 TNAFRNNRSI

-146 NLKYINYGAFSYC
+146 NLKINDGAFSYC
-159 WNLEN
+159 RNLEN
-164 INNIPKHIENLGEA
+164 INNIPKHIENLGEEGA
-178 VFSRTKFLD
+178 VFSGTKFLD

-197 SDWLIEYTP
+197 SDWLIKYTP
-206 QGETAKVTVPE
+206 QGKTAKVTVPE
-217 GIFGISAYALTDADN
+217 GIFGISADALTDADN

-241 AASVLAFNSD
+241 AASVFAFNSD

-273 GTETFCKNGRDGTDE
+273 GTETFYKNERELKDK
-288 VSVDGMWADVILSN
+288 VSVDGMWVDVIFNN

-315 ETAGNVVKPVGG
+315 ETAGNVVKTVGG
-327 VRIGKLPGLT
+327 VKIGELPGLT

-349 ITDHAFRFF
+349 ITGHAFRSF

-364 DLPSTLINIGGF
+364 DLPSTLVNIGSF

-389 MPQPMNVPYYF
+389 MPQPMEVPYNF
-400 TYFIKEFNSKVYVP
+400 INFIKDFNSKVYVP

-420 YKTTKTNWNLI
+420 YKTTKTNWKII

-493 VMTKGYKNR
+493 VINKGYKNR

>member
-1 MLFGCFFNSHFVF
+1 
-14 VSGKH
+14 
-19 ISFLNACAFGFAVI
+19 
-33 RGLPTKT
+33 
-40 RSIMK
+40 
-45 TIYSTLFEKGQH
+45 
-57 SFSLQSLMRTLL
+57 MRTLL
-69 LCFVIAVTTNG
+69 LCFFIAAATNG

-89 YELRTDGTAWVE
+89 YELYTDGTAWVE
-101 NGKKAQGDVTI
+101 DGTKAQGDVTI

-124 VVGINS
+124 VVGIDY
-130 NAFSANESI
+130 NAFSSNESI

-146 NLKYINYGAFSYC
+146 NLKYINDEAFSYC
-159 WNLEN
+159 RNLEN
-164 INNIPKHIENLGEA
+164 INNIPKHIEDLGEA

-197 SDWLIEYTP
+197 SDWLIKYTP

-217 GIFGISAYALTDADN
+217 GIFGISADALTDADN

-241 AASVLAFNSD
+241 AASALAFNSD

-267 GILFRE
+267 GILFCE
-273 GTETFCKNGRDGTDE
+273 GTATFYKNGHDGNDE
-288 VSVDGMWADVILSN
+288 VSVDGMWADVIFNN

-315 ETAGNVVKPVGG
+315 ETAGNVVKTVGG
-327 VRIGKLPGLT
+327 VKIGELPGLT

-349 ITDHAFRFF
+349 ITDHAFRSYE
-358 KPLQYV
+358 PLQYV
-364 DLPSTLINIGGF
+364 DLPSTLINIGAW
-376 AFVDAKI
+376 AFYDAKI

-400 TYFIKEFNSKVYVP
+400 ATYIKKFNSKVYVP

-420 YKTTKTNWNLI
+420 YKTTKTFWNLI

>member
-1 MLFGCFFNSHFVF
+1 M
-14 VSGKH
+14 
-19 ISFLNACAFGFAVI
+19 
-33 RGLPTKT
+33 
-40 RSIMK
+40 
-45 TIYSTLFEKGQH
+45 
-57 SFSLQSLMRTLL
+57 L
-69 LCFVIAVTTNG
+69 LCFFIAAATNG

-89 YELRTDGTAWVE
+89 YDLDTDGTAWVAD
-101 NGKKAQGDVTI
+101 GKKAQGDVTI

-124 VVGINS
+124 VVGINRKAFYS
-130 NAFSANESI
+130 NRSI

-146 NLKYINYGAFSYC
+146 NLKYIDDGAFTYC
-159 WNLEN
+159 RNLEN
-164 INNIPKHIENLGEA
+164 INNIPKHIENLGEEGA
-178 VFSRTKFLD
+178 VFSGTKFLT

-197 SDWLIEYTP
+197 SDWLIKYTP
-206 QGETAKVTVPE
+206 QGETVKVTVPE

-241 AASVLAFNSD
+241 AASALAFNSD

-267 GILFRE
+267 GILFCE
-273 GTETFCKNGRDGTDE
+273 GTATFYKNSRLQKDE

-302 AVKNGVLLIPGKV
+302 AVKNGVLLIPGNV
-315 ETAGNVVKPVGG
+315 ETAGNIVKPVGG
-327 VRIGKLPGLT
+327 VRKGGLPGLT

-349 ITDHAFRFF
+349 ITDEAFRYFE
-358 KPLQYV
+358 PLQYV
-364 DLPSTLINIGGF
+364 DLPSTLINIGAW

-420 YKTTKTNWNLI
+420 YKTTEAWWSII

-493 VMTKGYKNR
+493 VINKGYKNR

>member
-1 MLFGCFFNSHFVF
+1 MA
-14 VSGKH
+14 SGAANKN
-19 ISFLNACAFGFAVI
+19 LKC
-33 RGLPTKT
+33 
-40 RSIMK
+40 MK

-69 LCFVIAVTTNG
+69 LCFFIAAATNG

-89 YELRTDGTAWVE
+89 YELNTDGTAWVK

-124 VVGINS
+124 VVGIYY
-130 NAFSANESI
+130 NAFSSNESI

-146 NLKYINYGAFSYC
+146 NLKYINEEAFSYC
-159 WNLEN
+159 YNLEN

-178 VFSRTKFLD
+178 VFSGTKFLD

-217 GIFGISAYALTDADN
+217 GIFGIAAYALTDAED

-241 AASVLAFNSD
+241 AVSATAFNSN
-251 LKNID
+251 LKHID

-267 GILFRE
+267 GILFCE
-273 GTETFCKNGRDGTDE
+273 GTATFYKNGRDGKDE

-315 ETAGNVVKPVGG
+315 ETAGNVVKTVGG
-327 VRIGKLPGLT
+327 VRKGKLPGLT

-349 ITDHAFRFF
+349 IIDHAFRYF

-364 DLPSTLINIGGF
+364 DLPSTLVNIGSF
-376 AFVDAKI
+376 AFVNAKI

>member
-1 MLFGCFFNSHFVF
+1 
-14 VSGKH
+14 
-19 ISFLNACAFGFAVI
+19 
-33 RGLPTKT
+33 
-40 RSIMK
+40 
-45 TIYSTLFEKGQH
+45 
-57 SFSLQSLMRTLL
+57 MRTLL
-69 LCFVIAVTTNG
+69 LCFFIAAATNG

-89 YELRTDGTAWVE
+89 YELYTDGTAWVE
-101 NGKKAQGDVTI
+101 DGKKAQGDVTI

-124 VVGINS
+124 VEGIYN
-130 NAFSANESI
+130 NAFSSNESI

-146 NLKYINYGAFSYC
+146 NLKYINDGAFSYC
-159 WNLEN
+159 YNLEN
-164 INNIPKHIENLGEA
+164 INNIPKHIENLGEYGGA
-178 VFSRTKFLD
+178 VFSGTKFLD

-197 SDWLIEYTP
+197 SDWLIKYTP
-206 QGETAKVTVPE
+206 QGETVKVTVPE
-217 GIFGISAYALTDADN
+217 GIFGISSYALTDADN

-241 AASVLAFNSD
+241 AVSLFAFNSD

-273 GTETFCKNGRDGTDE
+273 GTQTFYKNGHDGNDE
-288 VSVDGMWADVILSN
+288 VSVDGMWADVFFNN
-302 AVKNGVLLIPGKV
+302 AVKNGVLLIPGNV

-327 VRIGKLPGLT
+327 VRKQLPGLT

-349 ITDHAFRFF
+349 ITDHAFRYF

-364 DLPSTLINIGGF
+364 DLPSTLMNIGAW

-400 TYFIKEFNSKVYVP
+400 TYYIKRFNSKVYVP

-420 YKTTKTNWNLI
+420 YKTTETYWNII

-493 VMTKGYKNR
+493 VMINGYKNR

>member
-1 MLFGCFFNSHFVF
+1 M
-14 VSGKH
+14 
-19 ISFLNACAFGFAVI
+19 
-33 RGLPTKT
+33 
-40 RSIMK
+40 
-45 TIYSTLFEKGQH
+45 
-57 SFSLQSLMRTLL
+57 L
-69 LCFVIAVTTNG
+69 LCFFIAAATNG

-89 YELRTDGTAWVE
+89 YELRTDGTAWVK

-124 VVGINS
+124 VVGIS
-130 NAFSANESI
+130 ANAFYYNESI

-146 NLKYINYGAFSYC
+146 NLKYINDEAFSYC
-159 WNLEN
+159 SNLEN
-164 INNIPKHIENLGEA
+164 INNIPKHIEYLGA
-178 VFSRTKFLD
+178 VFSGTKFLD

-197 SDWLIEYTP
+197 SDWLIKYTP

-217 GIFGISAYALTDADN
+217 GIFGISADALTDADN

-241 AASVLAFNSD
+241 AVSATAFNSN
-251 LKNID
+251 LKHID

-267 GILFRE
+267 GILFCE
-273 GTETFCKNGRDGTDE
+273 GTATFYKNGRLQKDK
-288 VSVDGMWADVILSN
+288 VSVDGMWADVIFNN

-315 ETAGNVVKPVGG
+315 ETAGNVVKTVGG
-327 VRIGKLPGLT
+327 VRKGKLPRLI

-349 ITDHAFRFF
+349 IIDHAFRFF

-364 DLPSTLINIGGF
+364 DLPSTLINIGGW
-376 AFVDAKI
+376 AFVNAQI

-400 TYFIKEFNSKVYVP
+400 IDCIKEFNSKVYVP

-420 YKTTKTNWNLI
+420 YKTTETYWNLI

-456 SVGKATVKAIYTL
+456 GVGKATVKAIYTL

-493 VMTKGYKNR
+493 VINKGYKNR